1 MISGIFIIL
10 MMIAFFGIVFWA
22 YSDKQKGTFEHM
34 SNLPL
39 DDYEL
44 TDHHIIENVMQFL
57 PKIQYDTIN

>member
-22 YSDKQKGTFEHM
+22 YSDKQKAEFEHM

-39 DDYEL
+39 DDSFE
-44 TDHHIIENVMQFL
+44 TENTGG
-57 PKIQYDTIN
+57 DENGSD